1 MASFV
6 LRILVAFVLLA
17 FAPAG
22 RADAAGA
29 KGSGSSEAMLRLIA
43 GEEGGTES
51 VLADE
56 MTKLFAGEPSLNV
69 LPLKGD
75 AGLGNLARLITEPAI
90 DVAFVSTDAL
100 ADAAAREFG
109 ASLPAKVALVARL
122 GPQEVHVLARRDITS
137 LTGLAGQKV
146 NFGPA
151 GASSAATA
159 ARLFEALAIKVEPE
173 ALDARA
179 ALARLKRGDIAA
191 LVIVGGKPVPL
202 ISDIPP
208 GLGLHLLPI
217 PFAAAFQERYLPTRF
232 GHDDYPNLIETEAEV
247 PALATGM
254 LLLAAPRQNDK
265 DARARLDRF
274 ITTLF
279 SRFAELERPG
289 HHPKWREVNLA
300 ATLPGWD
307 RAPSAQ
313 AWLAQPR
320 EEDPPAAT
328 DGDVVRTGV
337 EASAAGA
344 PPLPMSKDQKEALF
358 KGFVEWQRANGH

>member
-6 LRILVAFVLLA
+6 LRIFIGLVLLA
-17 FAPAG
+17 LALTGGAE
-22 RADAAGA
+22 AAGA
-29 KGSGSSEAMLRLIA
+29 KSSGSGEAMLRLIG
-43 GEEGGTES
+43 GEDGGTES
-51 VLADE
+51 ALADD
-56 MTKLFAGEPSLNV
+56 MTKLFASEPSLNI
-69 LPLKGD
+69 LFLKGD
-75 AGLGNLARLITEPAI
+75 AGLSNLARLITEPAI

-100 ADAAAREFG
+100 AEATAREFG
-109 ASLPAKVALVARL
+109 TSLPAKAALVARL
-122 GPQEVHVLARRDITS
+122 GPQEIHVLARRDISS
-137 LTGLAGQKV
+137 LADLAGQKV

-159 ARLFEALAIKVEPE
+159 EHLFKALAIKVEPE

-179 ALARLKRGDIAA
+179 ALVGLKRGDIAA

-202 ISDIPP
+202 ISDIPA

-217 PFAAAFQERYLPTRF
+217 PFATALQERYLPTQF
-232 GHDDYPNLIETEAEV
+232 GHDDYPNLIETEVEM

-254 LLLAAPRQNDK
+254 VLLAAPRQDDK
-265 DARARLDRF
+265 DAHARLDRF

-279 SRFAELERPG
+279 SRFAELEREG

-300 ATLPGWD
+300 ATLPGWE
-307 RAPSAQ
+307 RAPAAQ
-313 AWLAQPR
+313 AWLARPR
-320 EEDPPAAT
+320 EDDPPAAT
-328 DGDVVRTGV
+328 NGDVVRMGV

>member
-6 LRILVAFVLLA
+6 LRILFGLVLLA

-22 RADAAGA
+22 RAEAAGA
-29 KGSGSSEAMLRLIA
+29 KSSGGDEATFRLIG
-43 GEEGGTES
+43 GEVAGTES
-51 VLADE
+51 ALADDL
-56 MTKLFAGEPSLNV
+56 TKLFAGESSLNI
-69 LPLKGD
+69 LPIKGD
-75 AGLGNLARLITEPAI
+75 AGIGNLTRLITEPAI

-100 ADAAAREFG
+100 AAAAEREFG

-122 GPQEVHVLARRDITS
+122 GPQEVHILARRDISS

-159 ARLFEALAIKVEPE
+159 ERLFKALAIEVKPE
-173 ALDARA
+173 ALDASA
-179 ALARLKRGDIAA
+179 ALAGVKRGDIAA

-202 ISDIPP
+202 IADIPA
-208 GLGLHLLPI
+208 GLGLHLLPV
-217 PFAAAFQERYLPTRF
+217 PFATAFQERYLPTSF

-254 LLLAAPRQNDK
+254 VLLAAPRQDDK
-265 DARARLDRF
+265 EARARLDRF

-279 SRFAELERPG
+279 SHFAELERQG

-300 ATLPGWD
+300 ATLPGWE
-307 RAPSAQ
+307 RAPAAQ

-328 DGDVVRTGV
+328 NGNVARTGV
-337 EASAAGA
+337 EASAAGV

-358 KGFVEWQRANGH
+358 KGFMEWQRAKGH

>member
-6 LRILVAFVLLA
+6 LRIFVGLVLLA

-22 RADAAGA
+22 RVEAASA
-29 KGSGSSEAMLRLIA
+29 KSSGSGEATLRLIG
-43 GEEGGTES
+43 GEDAGTES
-51 VLADE
+51 ALAGE
-56 MTKLFAGEPSLNV
+56 MTKLFASEPALNI

-100 ADAAAREFG
+100 AEAAEREFG
-109 ASLPAKVALVARL
+109 ASLPAKVVLVARL

-137 LTGLAGQKV
+137 LADLAGQKV
-146 NFGPA
+146 NFGPI

-159 ARLFEALAIKVEPE
+159 EYLFKALAIKVKPE
-173 ALDARA
+173 ALDTSA
-179 ALARLKRGDIAA
+179 ALAGLKRGDIAA
-191 LVIVGGKPVPL
+191 LVIIGGKPVPL
-202 ISDIPP
+202 IADIPA

-217 PFAAAFQERYLPTRF
+217 PFATALQERYLPTHF
-232 GHDDYPNLIETEAEV
+232 GHDDYPNLIEREAEV

-254 LLLAAPRQNDK
+254 VLLAAPRQNDK

-279 SRFAELERPG
+279 SRFAELEGRG

-300 ATLPGWD
+300 ATLPGWE
-307 RAPSAQ
+307 RAPAAQ
-313 AWLAQPR
+313 AWLAQPCKD
-320 EEDPPAAT
+320 DPPAAT

-337 EASAAGA
+337 EANAAGV
-344 PPLPMSKDQKEALF
+344 PPLPMSKDQREALF
-358 KGFVEWQRANGH
+358 KGFMEWQRAKGH

>member
-6 LRILVAFVLLA
+6 LRILVGLVFLA
-17 FAPAG
+17 LAPTG
-22 RADAAGA
+22 RAEAAGA
-29 KGSGSSEAMLRLIA
+29 KSSGSSEAALRLIS
-43 GEEGGTES
+43 GEDAGTES
-51 VLADE
+51 ALVDD
-56 MTKLFAGEPSLNV
+56 MTKLFASEPSLNIV
-69 LPLKGD
+69 PLKGD

-100 ADAAAREFG
+100 AAAGEREFG
-109 ASLPAKVALVARL
+109 ASLPAKVELVARL

-137 LTGLAGQKV
+137 LTDLAGQKV
-146 NFGPA
+146 NFGPT

-159 ARLFEALAIKVEPE
+159 ERLFKALAIKVEPE
-173 ALDARA
+173 ALDTSA
-179 ALARLKRGDIAA
+179 ALAGLKRGDIAA

-217 PFAAAFQERYLPTRF
+217 PYATALQKRYLPTRF

-254 LLLAAPRQNDK
+254 VLLAARRPKDK
-265 DARARLDRF
+265 NARARLDGF

-279 SRFAELERPG
+279 SRFAELERPD

-300 ATLPGWD
+300 ATLPGWE
-307 RAPSAQ
+307 RAPAAQ
-313 AWLAQPR
+313 AWLAQPGND
-320 EEDPPAAT
+320 DPPAGT
-328 DGDVVRTGV
+328 NGDVVRTGV
-337 EASAAGA
+337 EASVAGV

-358 KGFVEWQRANGH
+358 KGFVEWQRAKGH